1 MKVGAERSMADPSRH
16 TMPDGAPASDV
27 NALYLYGGSAY
38 LVIIWKME
46 LELSGGRFVGVINV
60 TL

>member
-1 MKVGAERSMADPSRH
+1 MGAERSMADPSRH

-46 LELSGGRFVGVINV
+46 LELSGGRFV
-60 TL
+60 